1 MKYQAR
7 REAELSAT
15 ELAVYDGFGF
25 SEKFA
30 RLLNIRGIDS
40 KDKVDKFF
48 DFSLDRLHD
57 PFLLKGMREAVDRIN
72 KAVASKERIL
82 IIGDYDADGICS
94 VAILY
99 KYLLSRHVT
108 TRYFLPDRDA
118 DGYGVTIELI
128 KNLYERFKPNLIIT
142 VDCGIS
148 CPKEVE
154 YAKSLG
160 ADFIVTDHHAIPAEI
175 PDCIC
180 VNPKFTDQEYPF
192 NELCG
197 AGVALKV
204 VQALGGLEVA
214 SKYLDICTIA
224 TVADIVSLRDEN
236 RVIVAKGLEMLN
248 KDSLPSVTALAKSCN
263 IWGKITS
270 TDISFKLGPK
280 INASGR
286 MGNAKRGLDI
296 ILEQKPEEI
305 EKIIASLTNYNTAR
319 QKLCNTIFDEADA
332 MIEEGQL
339 YKNNIIIVAKD
350 TWESGVLGIV
360 SARITEKYGRPS
372 IVFGKSENV
381 YKGSSRSVGE
391 INIVKTIEMFKD
403 LIATYGGHSM
413 AAGMSI
419 AVEMFPEFVQK
430 ITEHLNLNF
439 SSVEL
444 TSDKFYDF
452 DLEPADITQDF
463 VREQEMLE
471 PFGCDNSTPVL
482 SIQVG
487 AAQVSVLPN
496 HPQHLRVSSG
506 DLQFMYF
513 NGADNA
519 EILAADTSK
528 NILFEFQKSEAMKND
543 LRAIVKGIVPIP
555 VNARDYALTLA
566 GVLRGRFVAPED
578 EKFAAILGNLSV
590 DRDEFIK
597 YYKAIRQVRAANGV
611 YEMFSKTED
620 LDLYQFVFCA
630 TVFMELKI
638 LSFVSGR
645 VVINDKIATDLFRSS
660 AYNFVREKCLTSA
673 EVEASIKENKTLKSL
688 RK

>member
-7 REAELSAT
+7 REAELSAE

-30 RLLNIRGIDS
+30 RLLKVRGIDTPA
-40 KDKVDKFF
+40 KTREYF
-48 DFSLDRLHD
+48 DFSKERLHD
-57 PFLLKGMREAVDRIN
+57 PFLLKGMSEAVDRIN
-72 KAVASKERIL
+72 QAVAKKEKIL

-118 DGYGVTIELI
+118 DGYGVTIDLI
-128 KNLYERFKPNLIIT
+128 KNLHERFKPNLIVT

-148 CPKEVE
+148 CPKEIE
-154 YAKSLG
+154 YAKELG
-160 ADFIVTDHHAIPAEI
+160 IDCIVTDHHTIPAET

-180 VNPKFTDQEYPF
+180 VNPKFIDQEYPF

-197 AGVALKV
+197 AGVALKL
-204 VQALGGLEVA
+204 VQALGGLDIA
-214 SKYLDICTIA
+214 CKYLDICSIA

-236 RVIVAKGLEMLN
+236 RVIVALGLEMLN
-248 KDSLPSVTALAKSCN
+248 RDSLPSVTALAKSCN

-270 TDISFKLGPK
+270 TDISYKIGPK

-296 ILEQKPEEI
+296 ILEQNPAEI
-305 EKIIASLTNYNTAR
+305 EKIIQSLTNYNTQR

-332 MIEEGQL
+332 KIDSEQL

-350 TWESGVLGIV
+350 SWESGVLGIV

-372 IVFGKSENV
+372 IVFGKAENV

-391 INIVKTIEMFKD
+391 VNIVKTIEMFKD
-403 LIATYGGHSM
+403 LVATYGGHSM
-413 AAGMSI
+413 AAGLSV
-419 AVEMFPEFVQK
+419 ATEMFPEFTQK

-452 DLEPADITQDF
+452 ALATKDITADF
-463 VREQEMLE
+463 ARELEKLE
-471 PFGCDNSTPVL
+471 PFGCDNSTPVFL
-482 SIQVG
+482 MEAGKVD
-487 AAQVSVLPN
+487 ANPLPN
-496 HPQHLRVSSG
+496 FPQHLRLASG
-506 DLQFMYF
+506 DIQFMYF
-513 NGADNA
+513 NGAENI
-519 EILAADTSK
+519 EILSADIQK
-528 NILFEFQKSEAMKND
+528 EIVFEFQKTDASKSD
-543 LRAIVKGIVPIP
+543 IRAIVKGIMPKP
-555 VNARDYALTLA
+555 VDARGYALTLS
-566 GVLRGRFVAPED
+566 GVLRGRFAAPDD
-578 EKFAAILGNLSV
+578 EKFGKILGGLSI
-590 DRDEFIK
+590 DREEFVK
-597 YYKAIRQVRAANGV
+597 YYKSIRQVKNANGF
-611 YEMFSKTED
+611 YDMFTRTSN

-630 TVFMELKI
+630 TVFAELKI
-638 LSFVSGR
+638 LEIKNGR
-645 VVINDKIATDLFRSS
+645 VSINEKQSTDLFRSN
-660 AYNFVREKCLTSA
+660 AYNLVREKCLTNIETDVKLSTKVS
-673 EVEASIKENKTLKSL
+673 EK
-688 RK
+688 

>member
-7 REAELSAT
+7 RGAELSAE

-30 RLLNIRGIDS
+30 RLLQIRGVDTQ
-40 KDKVDKFF
+40 DKVKEFF
-48 DFSLDRLHD
+48 NFSPKRLHD

-72 KAVASKERIL
+72 VAVASKQRIL

-118 DGYGVTIELI
+118 DGYGITMDLI
-128 KNLYERFKPNLIIT
+128 KNLNERFKPNLLIT

-148 CPKEVE
+148 CHKEIE

-160 ADFIVTDHHAIPAEI
+160 VDCIVTDHHTIPAEV

-180 VNPKFTDQEYPF
+180 INPKFIDQEYPF

-197 AGVALKV
+197 AGVALKL
-204 VQALGGLEVA
+204 VQGLGGLETA
-214 SKYLDICTIA
+214 CKYLDICSIA

-236 RVIVAKGLEMLN
+236 RVIVANGLEMLN
-248 KDSLPSVTALAKSCN
+248 KDTLPSVSALAKSCN

-270 TDISFKLGPK
+270 TDISFKIGPK

-319 QKLCNTIFDEADA
+319 QKLCNAIFDEADE
-332 MIEEGQL
+332 MIEAEQL

-350 TWESGVLGIV
+350 SWESGVLGIV
-360 SARITEKYGRPS
+360 SARITERYGRPS

-413 AAGMSI
+413 AAGLSI

-444 TSDKFYDF
+444 SSDKFYDF
-452 DLEPADITQDF
+452 DLAPADITAQF
-463 VREQEMLE
+463 VREIEKLE
-471 PFGCDNSTPVL
+471 PFGCDNNTPVFLTEAGSMQASIL
-482 SIQVG
+482 S
-487 AAQVSVLPN
+487 N
-496 HPQHLRVSSG
+496 HPQHLRLVNG

-513 NGADNA
+513 NGAEYS
-519 EILAADTSK
+519 EILSADISK
-528 NILFEFQKSEAMKND
+528 SIIYEFQKADSSKND
-543 LRAIVKGIVPIP
+543 LRAIVKGIMPNP
-555 VNARDYALTLA
+555 VDARGYALTLA
-566 GVLRGRFVAPED
+566 GVLRGRFSAPED
-578 EKFAAILGNLSV
+578 EKFSAILGNLSV
-590 DRDEFIK
+590 DREEFIK
-597 YYKAIRQVRAANGV
+597 YYKAIRHVKTANGV
-611 YEMFSKTED
+611 YDMFSKTED

-630 TVFMELKI
+630 TVFSELKI
-638 LSFVSGR
+638 LNILNGR
-645 VVINDKIATDLFRSS
+645 VTINEKIATDLFRSS
-660 AYNFVREKCLTSA
+660 AYNFVREKCLTKLD
-673 EVEASIKENKTLKSL
+673 VEANLKKSIK
-688 RK
+688 